1 MRSTRKYNKGVT
13 LLLCVIDIYNK
24 YVLVVLLK
32 KGEKGI
38 TTTNAFQKVSM
49 SPVVY

>member
-1 MRSTRKYNKGVT
+1 MPLTRKYNKGVR

-38 TTTNAFQKVSM
+38 TTTNAFQKVWM